1 MAVYQAKD
9 ANGEVV
15 NLVEIDPGQIEG
27 WQKLTGLKLEL
38 PAESE
43 PDPAAEGPNQPD
55 LTTME
60 AALKELGVKT
70 RE

>member
-9 ANGEVV
+9 SNGEVV
-15 NLVEIDPGQIEG
+15 NLVEIEPGQIEG

-38 PAESE
+38 PPE
-43 PDPAAEGPNQPD
+43 PDPSDEPNVPD

-60 AALKELGVKT
+60 AALNKLGVVT

>member
-9 ANGEVV
+9 SNGEVV

-38 PAESE
+38 PPEPEPESA
-43 PDPAAEGPNQPD
+43 PDPAQ
-55 LTTME
+55 ME
-60 AALKELGVKT
+60 TALNELGVIT

>member
-27 WQKLTGLKLEL
+27 WQKLTGLKLAL
-38 PAESE
+38 PPE
-43 PDPAAEGPNQPD
+43 PDPAEAPNQPD

>member
-9 ANGEVV
+9 SNGEVV

-38 PAESE
+38 PPE
-43 PDPAAEGPNQPD
+43 PDPSDEPNNPD

>member
-15 NLVEIDPGQIEG
+15 NLVEIDPEQIEN
-27 WQKLTGLKLEL
+27 WQALTGLTLEL
-38 PAESE
+38 PPETDPQPALT
-43 PDPAAEGPNQPD
+43 PDAA
-55 LTTME
+55 TME
-60 AALKELGVKT
+60 AALNELGVIT

>member
-38 PAESE
+38 PPE
-43 PDPAAEGPNQPD
+43 PDPQPASTPDAA
-55 LTTME
+55 TME
-60 AALKELGVKT
+60 AALNELGVIT

>member
-38 PAESE
+38 PPESE
-43 PDPAAEGPNQPD
+43 PDPAQSQ
-55 LTTME
+55 MKQ
-60 AALKELGVKT
+60 ALQTLGV
-70 RE
+70 EIEGE

>member
-38 PAESE
+38 PPE
-43 PDPAAEGPNQPD
+43 PDPSTEEPNQTD

>member
-38 PAESE
+38 PPE
-43 PDPAAEGPNQPD
+43 PDPAEEPNQPD
-55 LTTME
+55 LTTW
-60 AALKELGVKT
+60 KRRSRNWG
-70 RE
+70 

>member
-9 ANGEVV
+9 SNGEVV

-38 PAESE
+38 PAEE
-43 PDPAAEGPNQPD
+43 EPNKPDPA
-55 LTTME
+55 TME
-60 AALKELGVKT
+60 AALNELGVIT